1 MLQQKR
7 DTGSRFIWQE
17 ERRLRKTSG
26 GKPASSPSGRRREA
40 PIVKNISKSYKRLML
55 GGSLKPREFTAALF
69 LAAELLRNVSF
80 LHLGVTVSVSHVR
93 AKPPRHHFFFPFL
106 SLDFPISL
114 SFLIPRSLCVLSDMK
129 VTTDFDQLD
138 FFFFNIRSSF
148 LIFSP
153 EPDDITPSCPVV
165 ACVKLTAMFLI
176 SANHSH
182 QSF

>member
-1 MLQQKR
+1 MPKHSLLQQKP

-17 ERRLRKTSG
+17 EPSLRKTSG
-26 GKPASSPSGRRREA
+26 GRPASSSSGRRREA

-106 SLDFPISL
+106 HTSLVISLNFPISL
-114 SFLIPRSLCVLSDMK
+114 SFLIPRSICVLSDMK
-129 VTTDFDQLD
+129 VTTDFDQLG
-138 FFFFNIRSSF
+138 FF
-148 LIFSP
+148 
-153 EPDDITPSCPVV
+153 
-165 ACVKLTAMFLI
+165 
-176 SANHSH
+176 
-182 QSF
+182 